1 MFSKNKAK
9 PTAIERLHIAR
20 IKAMNC
26 IICDN
31 SAPSECH
38 EITQG
43 QWFTSMPL
51 CADCHRGSI
60 NGIHGQRRLWNVYKM
75 DELSA
80 LNETIRRLC
89 EEMPIKRDKGPF

>member
-9 PTAIERLHIAR
+9 PTAGERLHIAR
-20 IKAMNC
+20 IKAMSC
-26 IICDN
+26 VICDA

-38 EITQG
+38 EINQG

-60 NGIHGQRRLWNVYKM
+60 NGIHGQKRLWNVYKM
-75 DELSA
+75 DEIDA
-80 LNETIRRLC
+80 LNETIRKLC
-89 EEMPIKRDKGPF
+89 EEMPSKSDRSPF

>member
-1 MFSKNKAK
+1 MQSKNKAK
-9 PTAIERLHIAR
+9 PTSSERLHIAR
-20 IKAMNC
+20 IKAMPC
-26 IICDN
+26 IICDA

-38 EITQG
+38 EINQG

-51 CADCHRGSI
+51 CADCHRGSL

-80 LNETIRRLC
+80 LNETIRKLS
-89 EEMPIKRDKGPF
+89 EKMPTRGDKSPF